1 MVCKQGND
9 TRQRLAEEQGLHG
22 VTGCQGQQQPSV
34 WRAGQTLRATREG
47 EDRLKWQPPF
57 PSLSEP
63 GLCRQSSLQAW
74 LQPYASLLGER
85 GTISGEAWSSRI
97 WESWAVSPAFGGKE
111 RSCRGKA
118 TPQRALARVR
128 RTETPRP
135 GCAGCVQELGA
146 RAGAHGLGHCS
157 LGARAACRSWGI
169 QTRALQPGFT
179 AWVQGLGREDQ
190 GRSL

>member
-118 TPQRALARVR
+118 TPQRALARVH

-135 GCAGCVQELGA
+135 GCAGCVLELGA
-146 RAGAHGLGHCS
+146 RTGCTGWS
-157 LGARAACRSWGI
+157 ARA
-169 QTRALQPGFT
+169 RALQ
-179 AWVQGLGREDQ
+179 LGCTSCLQELGHTD
-190 GRSL
+190 